1 MQTPVIRSER
11 FPCDIIPADRDA
23 FFNAVRSVTI
33 DEHKRYNIG
42 TYKEKTLHIALKK
55 YFEPCEDYHEVPV
68 NGYIADIM
76 RGNEIIEIETGGF
89 SGLKPKLEKYLP
101 DYKVTLVYP
110 LPAVKYVSWIDGDTG
125 DISKR
130 SRSTRKTTAY
140 DLLRQ
145 MVYILPFVK
154 DDCLSAVSPLLEID
168 EYRNLDGWSRNRKRG
183 STRYDLAPTDIFGMI
198 KLSDDEDY
206 IRLVPDD
213 LDEEFTAPEFAKE
226 IKIGSY
232 DAYAAV
238 KVLEA
243 RGVIEKCGKKG
254 RAAAYRRTFEK

>member
-1 MQTPVIRSER
+1 MQMPVIRSDR
-11 FPCDIIPADRDA
+11 FPCDILPANRDI
-23 FFNAVRSVTI
+23 FVDAVRSVTM

-42 TYKEKTLHIALKK
+42 TYKEKTLHIVLKK
-55 YFEPCEDYHEVPV
+55 YFEPCEDYHEIAV
-68 NGYIADIM
+68 NGYIADILH
-76 RGNEIIEIETGGF
+76 GGEIIEIETGGF

-101 DYKVTLVYP
+101 DYRVTLVYP
-110 LPAVKYVSWIDGDTG
+110 IHAIKYVSWIDNTTG
-125 DISKR
+125 EISKR
-130 SRSTRKTTAY
+130 SRSTKKATAY

-145 MVYILPFVK
+145 MIYILPFVK
-154 DDCLSAVSPLLEID
+154 DKCLSVVSPLLEID
-168 EYRNLDGWSRNRKRG
+168 EYRNLDGWSSNRKRG
-183 STRYDLAPTDIFGMI
+183 STRYDLAPTDIFGII

-206 IRLVPDD
+206 VRLVPDI

-226 IKIGSY
+226 SKIGSY

-254 RAAAYRRTFEK
+254 RAAAYKRAFK

>member
-1 MQTPVIRSER
+1 MPVIHPER
-11 FPCDIIPADRDA
+11 FPCEIIPASREA
-23 FFNAVRSVTI
+23 FFDAVRSVTT

-55 YFEPCEDYHEVPV
+55 YFEPCENYHEVPV
-68 NGYIADIM
+68 NGYIADILKDK
-76 RGNEIIEIETGGF
+76 EIIEIETGGF
-89 SGLKPKLEKYLP
+89 SGLKPKLESYLP
-101 DYKVTLVYP
+101 DYNVTLVYP
-110 LPAVKYVSWIDGDTG
+110 IPAVKYVSWIDGSAG

-130 SRSTRKTTAY
+130 SRSTRKATAY

-154 DDCLSAVSPLLEID
+154 DKHLAVVSPLLEID

-183 STRYDLAPTDIFGMI
+183 STRYDLAPTDIFGLI

-206 IRLVPDD
+206 IRLIPEP
-213 LDEEFTAPEFAKE
+213 LEEVFTAPEFEKE
-226 IKIGSY
+226 IRIGSY
-232 DAYAAV
+232 DAYAVV

-254 RAAAYRRTFEK
+254 RAAAYRRTFER